1 MKKYVIL
8 SVCFLLTS
16 FSLKA
21 QFEPPAGV
29 PGTSAIYKDSS
40 LFTSWATGCTIV
52 RGYQDVSNTSLGYAT
67 AGDSSM
73 ALGIAGSNG
82 IVSLGDGG
90 IATLTFA
97 QPITNGPGWDFA
109 VFENSFDGLFLEL
122 AFVEVSSD
130 GVNFFRFPATSNTQ
144 DTAQVASFGL
154 LDATQLNNLAG
165 KYAVLYGTPF
175 DLDELEN
182 QQGLDVNAITHVR
195 VIDVVGSIQSQY
207 ATYDSNGNPIN
218 DPWSTPF
225 ISSGFD
231 LDAVGVI
238 HQLTGVDPDMVSP
251 FGMISVFP
259 QPVTEQ
265 SQVGI
270 ELYSSTTLEI
280 QVVDYTGRIIASKT
294 YPALMSGKQY
304 LPVADQALMSG
315 SYVLMLVSEG
325 RKTCLPF
332 IVSN

>member
-8 SVCFLLTS
+8 SFCFLLTS

-52 RGYQDVSNTSLGYAT
+52 RGYQDVSTTSLGYAT

-82 IVSLGDGG
+82 ILSLGDGG

-109 VFENSFDGLFLEL
+109 VFENSFDGQFLEL

-154 LDATQLNNLAG
+154 LDATKLNNLAG
-165 KYAVLYGTPF
+165 KYEALYGTPF
-175 DLDELEN
+175 DLDELEST
-182 QQGLDVNAITHVR
+182 QGLDVNAITHVR
-195 VIDVVGSIQSQY
+195 VIDVVGSILPQY

-238 HQLTGVDPDMVSP
+238 HQLTSVDPDMVSP
-251 FGMISVFP
+251 FSMISIFP

-265 SQVGI
+265 SQIGI
-270 ELYSSTTLEI
+270 ELSTSTTLEI
-280 QVVDYTGRIIASKT
+280 QVADFTGRIVATRT
-294 YPALMSGKQY
+294 YPALMPGKQY
-304 LPVADQALMSG
+304 LPVADQALING
-315 SYVLMLVSEG
+315 CYVLMVFSEG
-325 RKTCLPF
+325 HKTSLPF

>member
-21 QFEPPAGV
+21 QFAPPAGV

-40 LFTSWATGCTIV
+40 VFTAWATGCSIV
-52 RGYQDVSNTSLGYAT
+52 RGPQDISNTALGVAT

-90 IATLTFA
+90 QATLTFA
-97 QPITNGPGWDFA
+97 QPITNGLGWDFA
-109 VFENSFDGLFLEL
+109 VFENSFDGQFLEL

-130 GVNFFRFPATSNTQ
+130 GINFFRFPATSNTQ
-144 DTAQVASFGL
+144 DTAQVTSFGL
-154 LDATQLNNLAG
+154 LDATKLNNLAG
-165 KYAVLYGTPF
+165 KYEALYGTPF

-182 QQGLDVNAITHVR
+182 TPGLDVTVITHVR
-195 VIDVVGSIQSQY
+195 IVDVVGSIQSQY
-207 ATYDSNGNPIN
+207 ATYDSNGHPIN
-218 DPWSTPF
+218 DPWNTPF

-238 HQLTGVDPDMVSP
+238 HQLTGIDPGISP
-251 FGMISVFP
+251 LITAIAVYP
-259 QPVTEQ
+259 QPATEHINITYLLTAAADVSIQIVDALGQQILFLDQGNQ
-265 SQVGI
+265 SASTYNLQLDLQPEAGQ
-270 ELYSSTTLEI
+270 LYFLRI
-280 QVVDYTGRIIASKT
+280 QVNQQSTG
-294 YPALMSGKQY
+294 YPL
-304 LPVADQALMSG
+304 L
-315 SYVLMLVSEG
+315 
-325 RKTCLPF
+325 F
-332 IVSN
+332 IN